1 MKLTSLALLAGAVAA
16 QAPDRIQIRSA
27 TYSGSGCK
35 QGTVSTTISPD
46 RSVIT
51 FGFDEFQATIGGA
64 NQQDQQKN
72 CQIHLDLTYP
82 GGFQMSVLDATYHG
96 YARLDAGVRAN
107 FISSYYFSQDAGS
120 TAMTRSTIQGPE
132 FVNGK
137 TYTKKDSLQTSSTV
151 WSPCG
156 ANGILNV
163 NNRIALTSNVS
174 GAKGEVTNDDATFKF
189 TQTVRVSWR
198 RCPGSRVV
206 GDDASAILAH
216 EISDSTMTTD
226 DGSSPDGSS
235 SDGGNYNKFIIN

>member
-1 MKLTSLALLAGAVAA
+1 MKLTSLALLAAAVAA
-16 QAPDRIQIRSA
+16 DGPDRIQIQSA
-27 TYSGSGCK
+27 RYSGSGCK

-46 RSVIT
+46 RTVIT

-72 CQIHLDLTYP
+72 CQIHLDLSYP
-82 GGFQMSVLDATYHG
+82 SGYQMSVLDATYHG
-96 YARLDAGVRAN
+96 YARLDSGVRAN

-132 FVNGK
+132 FANGK
-137 TYTKKDSLQTSSTV
+137 TYTKKDSLQTSSMV

-189 TQTVRVSWR
+189 TQTVRMSWR
-198 RCPGSRVV
+198 RCG
-206 GDDASAILAH
+206 
-216 EISDSTMTTD
+216 DSTVTTD
-226 DGSSPDGSS
+226 NGGSSDGSSSDGSSPDGSF
-235 SDGGNYNKFIIN
+235 SDGGNYNNKFIIN